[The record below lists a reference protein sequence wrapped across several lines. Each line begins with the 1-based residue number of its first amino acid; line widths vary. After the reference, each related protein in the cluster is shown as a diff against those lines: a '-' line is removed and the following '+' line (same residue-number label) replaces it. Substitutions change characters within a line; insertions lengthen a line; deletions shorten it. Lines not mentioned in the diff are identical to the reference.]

1 MRTIKGR
8 VADAMSLSRETI
20 PGSVASLQQALE
32 QYQQRH
38 GGSSATSQL
47 YQATKACMRDV
58 EILYTLQ
65 SVYATLDGPEE
76 EVS

>member
-1 MRTIKGR
+1 MRTVKGR
-8 VADAMSLSRETI
+8 VADALSLSKETI

-32 QYQQRH
+32 EYQQRH

-47 YQATKACMRDV
+47 YQAAKACMRNI
-58 EILYTLQ
+58 EILHTLQ

-76 EVS
+76 EEP